1 MTETAQDK
9 KIGFIGLGTM
19 GASMASNLQK
29 AGFPLVVNDVRPDAG
44 SQHLAQGAEWADTA
58 REVGERSDVVFTSLP
73 GPPEVREVARGLLEG
88 MRPDTVYFDLSTNS
102 PTLIRALH
110 AQFAEKGVHLLDAP
124 VSGGPDGA
132 RSGRLALWI
141 GGDEA
146 IFERHKDALGAIGD
160 QVFYVGPIGAGCVT
174 KLVHNCAGYGI
185 QAVLAEVFSLGVK
198 AGVEP
203 LALWKAVRQGA
214 IGRRRTFDRL
224 AEQFLGGTFETTNF
238 QLRLAHKDVTLATEL
253 GRELRVPMRVSDLAL
268 EELTEA
274 MNRGWET
281 RDSRIAM
288 LLQEERSGVRIQV
301 EAERLKA
308 VLEQELGS
316 VR

>member
-1 MTETAQDK
+1 M

-19 GASMASNLQK
+19 GGKMATNMQRG
-29 AGFPLVVNDVRPDAG
+29 GFSLIVNDLRRDASEPHVSAG
-44 SQHLAQGAEWADTA
+44 GEWAETPGD
-58 REVGERSDVVFTSLP
+58 VGEQADVVFTSLP
-73 GPPEVREVARGLLEG
+73 GPPEVKEVAQQLIDGMPRGAAW
-88 MRPDTVYFDLSTNS
+88 FDLSTNS

-110 AQFAEKGVHLLDAP
+110 AQFAERGIHVLDAP

-132 RSGRLALWI
+132 RSGRLALWV

-146 IFERHKDALGAIGD
+146 VFQRHKSALDAIGD
-160 QVFYVGPIGAGCVT
+160 QIIYVGPIGAGCVT

-185 QAVLAEVFSLGVK
+185 QAVLAEVFSLGAK
-198 AGVEP
+198 AGVDP
-203 LALWKAVRQGA
+203 LDLWKAVRQGA

-224 AEQFLGGTFETTNF
+224 AEQFLGGTFENTAF
-238 QLRLAHKDVTLATEL
+238 ALRLAHKDVSLATEL
-253 GRELRVPMRVSDLAL
+253 GRELRVPMRVSNIAL
-268 EELTEA
+268 EELTEGL
-274 MNRGWET
+274 NRGWEN

-301 EAERLKA
+301 EQERLQA
-308 VLEQELGS
+308 VLEQELGT